1 MMNAN
6 NGYLTQMMQQQPP
19 QQQQQQ
25 MPLGNQQP
33 VFNQQQ
39 HAGNFQMNMNHQQP
53 PQHMVP
59 PGLGMAQQQQ
69 QQHMFNNTVPQPMQQ
84 KPQMYPG
91 INQQPHTPNPMLQ
104 QPTQINVQQSM
115 ITQQP
120 IMPNL
125 QQPNTLNNPDYHPVL
140 KNPELMK
147 HTGWELQMFLA
158 TVSRNVMGNEG
169 TAYAIQSVI
178 DLTPQQ
184 LGGTN
189 VSSLQNE
196 LSNSLVNATKA
207 SLIELSSSTAAHDE
221 NASSSA
227 TSANQLMSPQQGY
240 ASPSVDFA
248 NPSSMLMQHKKLTQ
262 YNIDDED
269 DETLHQ
275 KTDGD
280 DSQLWHVLD
289 LSNIALS
296 MVSDRLMN
304 FEFLNRLYLNGTG
317 IKKLPKSI
325 KKLSNLRILDLSNNQ
340 LTELPSEIGF
350 LHNLKYLYIFDNHI
364 KTLPWEFGFL
374 ISLQFLGFDG
384 NPIDQKILDLYLEK
398 NITGL
403 IFYLRDHR
411 PLIPLKKKREFLELD
426 SHGEVTGNTASDI
439 QELTAL
445 NPKLK
450 NNTFTLLSYNTLCQH
465 YATPKMYRYTTKYD
479 LTWTHRLELL
489 KAQIEEYQADVLCL
503 QEVEA
508 KTYEDVWEPMM
519 TNKGYKGIFFA
530 KGRARTSA
538 QKDAKKVDGCCLF
551 YKKDEF
557 ELLYHKECEFGSIW
571 MQNTGFSKTEDFFN
585 RAIGKDNVVIYC
597 HMLHKKSQK
606 KVWVC
611 TTHLHWDPKFNDVK
625 AFQVGVLL
633 HYLRQLMKD
642 HGYNDQQIESN
653 KVPVVVCGDFNSQRN
668 SAVYE
673 MFHDGSVNKDHFDVK
688 GRDYGFLTETDFRH
702 PFNFKSSYEDIGE
715 LRFTNYTPSF
725 VDVIDYIWYSPNNLR
740 VRGLLG
746 DIDKEYTDKFIG
758 FPNDKFPS
766 DHIPLLSRFE
776 FF

>member
-1 MMNAN
+1 MNAN
-6 NGYLTQMMQQQPP
+6 NGYLNPMMQQQIP
-19 QQQQQQ
+19 
-25 MPLGNQQP
+25 MGNQQLS
-33 VFNQQQ
+33 FNQQ
-39 HAGNFQMNMNHQQP
+39 HNGNFQVNINQQQSG
-53 PQHMVP
+53 QHMMP
-59 PGLGMAQQQQ
+59 PGLGMQPQQSQQQLYNNNNLQQQQ
-69 QQHMFNNTVPQPMQQ
+69 KAQL
-84 KPQMYPG
+84 YSG
-91 INQQPHTPNPMLQ
+91 INQQHTPNQMMQ
-104 QPTQINVQQSM
+104 QPGQM
-115 ITQQP
+115 ISQQP
-120 IMPNL
+120 LL
-125 QQPNTLNNPDYHPVL
+125 QNMQQTNNLNNPDYHPVL

-158 TVSRNVMGNEG
+158 TVSRNVMGTEG

-189 VSSLQNE
+189 VSFLQNE

-207 SLIELSSSTAAHDE
+207 SLIELSNSAITADE
-221 NASSSA
+221 NGSSVV
-227 TSANQLMSPQQGY
+227 ANQMMSPQQGY

-269 DETLHQ
+269 DEVLYQ
-275 KTDGD
+275 NRDVD
-280 DSQLWHVLD
+280 VNQLWHVLD

-296 MVSDRLMN
+296 VVSDKLMN

-325 KKLSNLRILDLSNNQ
+325 KKLVNLKVLDLSNNQ

-364 KTLPWEFGFL
+364 KTFPWEFGFL
-374 ISLQFLGFDG
+374 ISLQFLGFEG

-403 IFYLRDHR
+403 IFYLRDNR
-411 PLIPLKKKREFLELD
+411 PEIPLTKKREFLELD
-426 SHGEVTGNTASDI
+426 ADGEITENTAANL
-439 QELTAL
+439 QELKSL

-479 LTWTHRLELL
+479 LTWSHRLELL
-489 KAQIEEYQADVLCL
+489 KNQIQEYQTDIICL

-508 KTYEDVWEPMM
+508 KTYEDVWEPLLSS
-519 TNKGYKGIFFA
+519 KGYKGIFFA

-538 QKDAKKVDGCCLF
+538 QKDAKKVDGCCIF
-551 YKKDEF
+551 YKKEEF
-557 ELLYHKECEFGSIW
+557 DLLYHKECEFGSIW
-571 MQNTGFSKTEDFFN
+571 MQNTGFSKTSDFFN

-597 HMLHKKSQK
+597 HMLHKKTQR

-633 HYLRQLMKD
+633 HYLKQLMKD
-642 HGYNDQQIESN
+642 HNYSDQQIESN
-653 KVPVVVCGDFNSQRN
+653 TIPVLVCGDFNSQRN

-673 MFHDGSVNKDHFDVK
+673 MFHDGSVTKDHYDVK
-688 GRDYGFLTETDFRH
+688 GRDYGFLTETNFKH
-702 PFNFKSSYEDIGE
+702 PYSFKSSYEDIGE

-725 VDVIDYIWYSPNNLR
+725 VDVIDYIWYTPNHLR

-746 DIDKEYTDKFIG
+746 DFDKEYTDKFIG

-766 DHIPLLSRFE
+766 DHVPLVSRFE